1 MSASSLDSHF
11 EANTIPAGSLI
22 RLLGLLADFL
32 LLRDGQIRID
42 LDAFVA
48 WLRTHQHA
56 DQADRIESSP
66 ALVDAIGDMLAEG
79 HGELADR
86 FEAID
91 EALLRLCEPPGAFA
105 AIVRAARPDL
115 ALRVL
120 RA

>member
-1 MSASSLDSHF
+1 MSESSTDPHF
-11 EANTIPAGSLI
+11 EASTIPAGSLI

-48 WLRTHQHA
+48 WLRKHQHA
-56 DQADRIESSP
+56 DQAERIESSP
-66 ALVDAIGDMLAEG
+66 ALVDAIRDMLAEG

-86 FEAID
+86 FEAMD

-105 AIVRAARPDL
+105 AIMRAARPDL